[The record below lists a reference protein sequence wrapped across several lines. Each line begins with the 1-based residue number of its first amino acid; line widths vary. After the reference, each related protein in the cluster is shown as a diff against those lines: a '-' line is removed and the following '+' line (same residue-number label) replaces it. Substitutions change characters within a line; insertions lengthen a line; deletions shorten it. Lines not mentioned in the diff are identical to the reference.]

1 MFLIETKIGKTKN
14 VKGKKNRHTAS
25 LATMIGNT
33 RDLHP
38 NISIC
43 FNP

>member
-1 MFLIETKIGKTKN
+1 MQKE
-14 VKGKKNRHTAS
+14 KKNRHTAS

-38 NISIC
+38 NISIMIYDQ
-43 FNP
+43 